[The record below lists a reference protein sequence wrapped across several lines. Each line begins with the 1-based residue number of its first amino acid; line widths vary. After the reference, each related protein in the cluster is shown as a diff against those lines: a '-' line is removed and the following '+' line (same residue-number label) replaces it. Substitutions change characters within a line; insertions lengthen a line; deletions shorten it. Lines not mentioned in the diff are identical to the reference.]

1 MANLDIYDRLSKPPK
16 DALRA
21 IVAGRLKGKTDIN
34 PQWRYKAMTEL
45 FGPCGIGW
53 KIVLD
58 KTWTEPASDGQ
69 VFAFALVH
77 IVYRHPET
85 GEWCDPLPGI
95 GGNMLLTQERTGMHA
110 NDEAY
115 KMAVTDAIGTALKL
129 IGVGADV
136 YAGKWDGAKYADDPP
151 ENKQPQAGRQR
162 QQDVA
167 PPKTDKQNQPAGNA
181 APQTPPAKASRRSWK
196 DWSPQERFQYT
207 AKRISTAA
215 DMAALSG
222 IASKL
227 QPDDYTPEDF
237 MLLNDKYAERM
248 AQIEKGDQQ

>member
-1 MANLDIYDRLSKPPK
+1 MGHLDIYDRLAKPPK

-21 IVAGRLKGKTDIN
+21 IAAGRLKGKTDIN

-53 KIVLD
+53 KIALD

-69 VFAFALVH
+69 VFAFAMVH
-77 IVYRHPET
+77 IVYRDPAS
-85 GEWCDPLPGI
+85 GEWSDPLPGI
-95 GGNMLLTQERTGMHA
+95 GGNMLLAQEKTGLHA

-136 YAGKWDGAKYADDPP
+136 YAGKWDGAKYLDGNPGDTAPKAA
-151 ENKQPQAGRQR
+151 KQRTPA
-162 QQDVA
+162 QQ
-167 PPKTDKQNQPAGNA
+167 PSQQPSQPAENTGG
-181 APQTPPAKASRRSWK
+181 PPAAKTPQRSWK

-207 AKRISTAA
+207 AKRIATAA

-227 QPDDYTPEDF
+227 QPEDYTPEDF
-237 MLLNDKYAERM
+237 MLLNDTYADRM
-248 AQIEKGDQQ
+248 AQIERGETK